1 MKKLLYAFLIAA
13 VAAVHSGCK
22 DDEETFVH
30 VEKVSIDVR
39 ELHLNPGKTYQ
50 AFGHDRTGGRHQP
63 ENRLVQAQYQRGH
76 RRQERSGHGAGFRRS
91 DTHGRSQRHARQ
103 RRDPSHDRRRG
114 QQHSHRKPDARRHV
128 QDIRLRGRSGC
139 RSLPVRPGDPAGE
152 RHEQKGSSGP
162 PTIRSSPESTTTECW
177 FPYRTAKR
185 PSASRPPTAEIKPP
199 GAK

>member
-50 AFGHDRTGGRHQP
+50 LSVTIEPADATNRRIAWYSSNTNVATVDKSGLVTALAFGEVTLTAEANDMHVNDAI
-63 ENRLVQAQYQRGH
+63 RLTIDDV
-76 RRQERSGHGAGFRRS
+76 
-91 DTHGRSQRHARQ
+91 DN
-103 RRDPSHDRRRG
+103 
-114 QQHSHRKPDARRHV
+114 
-128 QDIRLRGRSGC
+128 IRLRGRSGC

-152 RHEQKGSSGP
+152 RHEQKAQVDLRRSARRRNRRQRPAGP
-162 PTIRSSPESTTTECW
+162 RIARQNDHPRLDH
-177 FPYRTAKR
+177 RRRK
-185 PSASRPPTAEIKPP
+185 
-199 GAK
+199 